1 MSTGQG
7 IKQPRKGILPA
18 IGLFFLAPLV
28 AEFLLGDLPITMLH
42 ALILM
47 APLYGGGALLIREL
61 VRRAGRGWPSI
72 VLLALAYGILEEGFV
87 TQTLFNPNYLSL
99 NLHLLEP
106 AYIPAL
112 GIGGWFTVFVLALH
126 AVWSIS
132 VPIALVEAA
141 APDRATTPWLSRLG
155 LGVVV
160 VLFVLGVAGTT
171 WSSLHQDHF
180 VCAPFQ
186 FASAAVAIVC
196 LAVAAFLLRRP
207 DGPAGS
213 GFIPN
218 PWFAG
223 ALALAGGSAI
233 LLLPRQW
240 GWWAAGAIL
249 LIELG
254 MAAAILIWAK
264 RAGWSMR
271 HKLALAS
278 GAALAYAWH
287 SFIMLPIGGATGV
300 SVRVG
305 NAVFALC
312 TLALIAFAARR
323 TLASAGDATG

>member
-1 MSTGQG
+1 MSLANAQS
-7 IKQPRKGILPA
+7 KKSVLPA

-28 AEFLLGDLPITMLH
+28 AEFLLGDLPITMLP
-42 ALILM
+42 ALIVL

-61 VRRAGRGWPSI
+61 VRQAGRGWPSI

-106 AYIPAL
+106 AYISAL

-126 AVWSIS
+126 AVWSIP

-141 APDRATTPWLSRLG
+141 VPDRATTPWLGRFG

-160 VLFVLGVAGTT
+160 VLFTLGVAGTT

-180 VCAPFQ
+180 VSTHGQ

-218 PWFAG
+218 PWFVG
-223 ALALAGGSAI
+223 ALALVCGSAI
-233 LLLPRQW
+233 LMIPPRW
-240 GWWAAGAIL
+240 G
-249 LIELG
+249 
-254 MAAAILIWAK
+254 
-264 RAGWSMR
+264 
-271 HKLALAS
+271 
-278 GAALAYAWH
+278 
-287 SFIMLPIGGATGV
+287 
-300 SVRVG
+300 
-305 NAVFALC
+305 
-312 TLALIAFAARR
+312 
-323 TLASAGDATG
+323 

>member
-1 MSTGQG
+1 M
-7 IKQPRKGILPA
+7 QPKKSVLAA

-28 AEFLLGDLPITMLH
+28 AEYLLGNLPITMLQ
-42 ALILM
+42 ALILK

-61 VRRAGRGWPSI
+61 VRRPGRGWPSI

-106 AYIPAL
+106 AYISAL

-126 AVWSIS
+126 AVWSIP

-141 APDRATTPWLSRLG
+141 VPDRATTPWLGRFG

-160 VLFVLGVAGTT
+160 VLFTLGVAGTT

-180 VCAPFQ
+180 VSSPAQ

-196 LAVAAFLLRRP
+196 LAVAAFLLPRP
-207 DGPAGS
+207 GAPAGS

-218 PWFAG
+218 PWFVG
-223 ALALAGGSAI
+223 ALALVCGSAI
-233 LLLPRQW
+233 LMIPSRW

-254 MAAAILIWAK
+254 MAAAMLIWAK
-264 RAGWSMR
+264 RAGWGML
-271 HKLALAS
+271 HKLALAG

-305 NAVFALC
+305 NAVFALGV
-312 TLALIAFAARR
+312 LAVIAFAARR
-323 TLASAGDATG
+323 TLASAGEAAH